1 MSTELTESVPCTLI
15 VHISKISNLPKL
27 GRGGSNPLAVLEVIN
42 PLGTIVVGGEREIDC
57 KSSMSRVQRNTL
69 DCEINTYFS
78 MPLDTK
84 KVRSLFKFRCRVM
97 DFQQLPEKPRPIGF
111 IEVLLA
117 DIAKRGGDHERLS
130 LNLLALGDLST
141 SGGKGFKSGEEL
153 RGYKEPTL
161 PSVIELAFEMK
172 DPGYTL
178 KGLFQQPPIPTHR
191 LLSLYSRHPAG
202 GRD

>member
-1 MSTELTESVPCTLI
+1 MSSELPESVPCNLI

-27 GRGGSNPLAVLEVIN
+27 GRGGSNPLAILEVTN

-57 KSSMSRVQRNTL
+57 KSSMTRVQRNTL
-69 DCEINTYFS
+69 DCDINTYFS
-78 MPLDTK
+78 IPLDTK

-117 DIAKRGGDHERLS
+117 DIAKRGGDQERLS
-130 LNLLALGDLST
+130 LNLLALGDIST
-141 SGGKGFKSGEEL
+141 SGGKSFQSGEEL

-161 PSVIELAFEMK
+161 PAVIELAFEMK

-178 KGLFQQPPIPTHR
+178 NGLLHEPRAPPVRPHI
-191 LLSLYSRHPAG
+191 G
-202 GRD
+202 C